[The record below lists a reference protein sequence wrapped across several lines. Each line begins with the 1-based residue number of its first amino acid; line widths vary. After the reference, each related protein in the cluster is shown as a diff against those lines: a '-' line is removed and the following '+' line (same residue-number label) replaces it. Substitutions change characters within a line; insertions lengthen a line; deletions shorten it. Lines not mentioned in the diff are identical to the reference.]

1 MPPGFGRQCVPD
13 GEIAWLNSLRRG
25 EHPWRGVTESA
36 AALYAAGVRIDAR
49 AFGGD
54 AARKRMLT
62 PPYAFD
68 RTRAGLDRDPGAG
81 ERTEGDGMAQ
91 ERRNTVSMTDDLLD
105 VLRQQAAALTAQ
117 SQALLKHAELVAG
130 GRPASAVAID
140 GTNSHAA
147 TRVPPSL
154 PAPDEARERA
164 IVIDALRRLS
174 VGESDVITD
183 EQDLVSDLG
192 MDSLMLAHL
201 HQDLSAR
208 LPEARLGM
216 HEILAGRTRVGALV
230 ERLRGVSV
238 AAPQPP
244 PELKMPAPE
253 TYKPELFPEYVEL
266 RSRAGIFTEAQVD
279 NPYFRIRDGANRD
292 VVSIDE
298 RTVVNFSSY
307 NYVGMAGDPA
317 VSAAAKDAIDR
328 YGTSVSA
335 SRSISGQIPLHVEL
349 ESAIASW
356 VGTEEAVVFVSGH
369 GTNETTLGHLFG
381 PGDLILHDALSH
393 NSLIQGAILSGARRR
408 AFPHNSA
415 ADLDRILRTSRGE
428 HRRVVVVIEGAYSMD
443 GDVPDLP
450 SFVDVKRRHGALLF
464 VDEAHSQGVLGATGR
479 GVCEHFGVSPREV
492 DLLMGTLSKTFASCG
507 GYIAGTRELVEYL
520 RYTAPA
526 FNFSVGISPPN
537 AAAALAAIRLLER
550 EPQRVECLRAR
561 ARLFLAL
568 AREHGLDTGR
578 SRDTAIVPVLIGN
591 SRDCVRLSDGLFR
604 RGIQVH
610 PILYPAVDENAARVR
625 FFVSSLHSEEQI
637 RATVVATAEELARVR
652 ERASQPVVSAHVS

>member
-1 MPPGFGRQCVPD
+1 MSVAAHQPAPEVKTPTAPP
-13 GEIAWLNSLRRG
+13 LS
-25 EHPWRGVTESA
+25 SA
-36 AALYAAGVRIDAR
+36 AS
-49 AFGGD
+49 
-54 AARKRMLT
+54 T
-62 PPYAFD
+62 
-68 RTRAGLDRDPGAG
+68 
-81 ERTEGDGMAQ
+81 
-91 ERRNTVSMTDDLLD
+91 
-105 VLRQQAAALTAQ
+105 
-117 SQALLKHAELVAG
+117 
-130 GRPASAVAID
+130 
-140 GTNSHAA
+140 
-147 TRVPPSL
+147 
-154 PAPDEARERA
+154 PAPD
-164 IVIDALRRLS
+164 
-174 VGESDVITD
+174 
-183 EQDLVSDLG
+183 
-192 MDSLMLAHL
+192 
-201 HQDLSAR
+201 
-208 LPEARLGM
+208 
-216 HEILAGRTRVGALV
+216 
-230 ERLRGVSV
+230 
-238 AAPQPP
+238 
-244 PELKMPAPE
+244 

-266 RSRAGIFTEAQVD
+266 TSRAGLFAEARVD

-292 VVSIDE
+292 MVSIGE

-349 ESAIASW
+349 EAAIASW

-415 ADLDRILRTSRGE
+415 ADLDRILTTSRGE
-428 HRRVVVVIEGAYSMD
+428 YRRVVVVIEGAYSMD

-450 SFVDVKRRHGALLF
+450 SFVD
-464 VDEAHSQGVLGATGR
+464 EAHSQGVLGATGR
-479 GVCEHFGVSPREV
+479 GVCEQFGVSALEI

-507 GYIAGTRELVEYL
+507 GYIAGKRELVEYL

-550 EPQRVECLRAR
+550 EPQRVERLRAR

-568 AREHGLDTGR
+568 ARAHGLDTGR

-591 SRDCVRLSDGLFR
+591 SLDCLRLSDALFR

-610 PILYPAVDENAARVR
+610 PILYPAVDENAARIR
-625 FFVSSLHSEEQI
+625 FFISSLHSEEQI
-637 RATVVATAEELARVR
+637 RATVLATAEELARIR
-652 ERASQPVVSAHVS
+652 ERSSPPVEEAVRCGLH